1 MAESHALTTLW
12 EKPIKIGVKV
22 LRQFG

>member
-1 MAESHALTTLW
+1 MAESHALTMLR
-12 EKPIKIGVKV
+12 EKSIKIGVKV

>member
-1 MAESHALTTLW
+1 MAESHALTTLR

-22 LRQFG
+22 LRQSG